1 MHSGRGD
8 IRMPRKRNR
17 QVHQGE
23 PRVKVV
29 FLKNAIEVLND
40 GFIEG
45 RGHKPHAVKIKFHG
59 TSLIE

>member
-1 MHSGRGD
+1 
-8 IRMPRKRNR
+8 MPRKRNR

-29 FLKNAIEVLND
+29 FLKNATVLND

>member
-1 MHSGRGD
+1 
-8 IRMPRKRNR
+8 MPRKRK
-17 QVHQGE
+17 